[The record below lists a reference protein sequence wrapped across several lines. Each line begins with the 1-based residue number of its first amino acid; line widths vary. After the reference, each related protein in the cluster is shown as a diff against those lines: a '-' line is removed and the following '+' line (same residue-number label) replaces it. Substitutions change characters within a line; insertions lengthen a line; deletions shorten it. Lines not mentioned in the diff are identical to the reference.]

1 MPACWC
7 RAARSRSRVRRRKP
21 DPAALAAPDDP
32 KAARLAA
39 LRLQNRRDHGARE
52 LAERLVARGFSLSAA
67 EEAVEGLRKE
77 RLVDDGRFAEHFVA
91 YHGNRGR
98 GPVGIAHR
106 LREAGVPAETI
117 AAAVNATDPDWRR
130 RAADVRR
137 RRFGAKLPATWAEK
151 GRQARFLTQRGFSA
165 DQVRAAVG
173 NEHED

>member
-1 MPACWC
+1 M
-7 RAARSRSRVRRRKP
+7 RLRKRKP
-21 DPAALAAPDDP
+21 VVPESQDDP
-32 KAARLAA
+32 LAARLAA
-39 LRLQNRRDHGARE
+39 LKLLNRRDYGARE
-52 LAERLVARGFSLSAA
+52 LAERLVARGFSRPAA

-117 AAAVNATDPDWRR
+117 KAAVNATDPDWRR
-130 RAADVRR
+130 RAAAARR

-165 DQVRAAVG
+165 GQVRAAVG

>member
-1 MPACWC
+1 M
-7 RAARSRSRVRRRKP
+7 RLRKRKP
-21 DPAALAAPDDP
+21 VVRDDQDDP
-32 KAARLAA
+32 QAARLAA
-39 LRLQNRRDHGARE
+39 LKQLNRRDFGARE
-52 LAERLVARGFSLSAA
+52 LAERLVARGFSLPAA

-117 AAAVNATDPDWRR
+117 AAAVNVTDPDWRR

-137 RRFGAKLPATWAEK
+137 RRFGAKPPATWADK

>member
-1 MPACWC
+1 
-7 RAARSRSRVRRRKP
+7 VRLRKRKP
-21 DPAALAAPDDP
+21 VVPESQDDP
-32 KAARLAA
+32 LAARLAA
-39 LRLQNRRDHGARE
+39 LKLLNRRDYGARE
-52 LAERLVARGFSLSAA
+52 LAERLVVRGFSRPAA
-67 EEAVEGLRKE
+67 EEAVAGLRKE

-117 AAAVNATDPDWRR
+117 AAAVNATDPDWLR

-173 NEHED
+173 NEHEG

>member
-1 MPACWC
+1 M
-7 RAARSRSRVRRRKP
+7 RRRKP

-32 KAARLAA
+32 RAARLAA
-39 LRLQNRRDHGARE
+39 LKLLNRRDHGARE
-52 LAERLVARGFSLSAA
+52 LAERLVARGFTRPAA
-67 EEAVEGLRKE
+67 EEAVEGLRRE
-77 RLVDDGRFAEHFVA
+77 RLVDDGRYAEQVVA

-106 LREAGVPAETI
+106 LREAGVPADTI

-130 RAADVRR
+130 RAAEARR
-137 RRFGAKLPATWAEK
+137 KRFGAKLPATWAEK